1 MTTKNEQKLDLQSI
15 SPKQIFDLLKQQN
28 LLNIPKQLMIND
40 IVVASDKTWAKLSCV
55 DSEAY
60 AALKALGKEDLLSVT
75 DVKLSRYAGEDLTSL
90 VGKNILTSSLDLE
103 FLKNR
108 FGQPEGACFRTRVD
122 LLELA

>member
-1 MTTKNEQKLDLQSI
+1 MTVKNEQKLDLQNI
-15 SPKQIFDLLKQQN
+15 SPKQLFDLLKN
-28 LLNIPKQLMIND
+28 LDLINIPKQLMIND

>member
-1 MTTKNEQKLDLQSI
+1 MTVKNEQKLDLQNI
-15 SPKQIFDLLKQQN
+15 SPKQLFDLLKN
-28 LLNIPKQLMIND
+28 LDLINIPKQLMIND

-90 VGKNILTSSLDLE
+90 VGKNILTASLDLE